1 MNPLLSIPFSTF
13 KYFMGNRLI
22 ICANTAA
29 LSRGQDGFNNEM
41 RNSDSVKTHFR
52 LKMAC
57 FIESHVKGG

>member
-1 MNPLLSIPFSTF
+1 
-13 KYFMGNRLI
+13 MGNRLI
-22 ICANTAA
+22 ICASTAA